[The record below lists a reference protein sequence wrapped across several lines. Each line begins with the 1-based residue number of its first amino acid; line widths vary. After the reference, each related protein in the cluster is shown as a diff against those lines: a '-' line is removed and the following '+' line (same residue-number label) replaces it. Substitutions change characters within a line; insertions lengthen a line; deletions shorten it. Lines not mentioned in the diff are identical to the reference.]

1 MIKETVDIVEEL
13 ISQLDIVVKFK
24 SIVDNGDGTYTIET
38 CNTGYF
44 LVMIFK

>member
-24 SIVDNGDGTYTIET
+24 SIVDNGDNTYTI
-38 CNTGYF
+38 
-44 LVMIFK
+44 